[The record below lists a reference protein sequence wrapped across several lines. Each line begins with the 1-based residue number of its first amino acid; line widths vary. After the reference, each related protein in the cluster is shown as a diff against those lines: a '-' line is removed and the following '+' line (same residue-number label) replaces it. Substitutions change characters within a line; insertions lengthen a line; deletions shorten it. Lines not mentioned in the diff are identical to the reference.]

1 MKTGWSWVG
10 LTLVL
15 TTVSAQDGE
24 GQNHVFSPDSSFSVV
39 LPATFEP
46 LSLNAVAQIQFGD
59 TVGKSYFMAIV
70 ESKADLYGWNL
81 TRHSMVTLA
90 QAVGA
95 IDFPELSGPTA
106 LEIGG
111 YPAVQYELR
120 GASQGTQIVY
130 LHTTIDTPGAYA
142 QLLAWSVRSQWPKN
156 EARLRD
162 ILASFQISGAAPLI
176 PAGVGDIYDIVS
188 GVWAWENRDTGCD
201 SDTQTFSF
209 TDDRTGMTIT
219 QSEPFKTPDGEMR
232 SVTEYVIEGVEPTV
246 LHTFI
251 PDETRRTDEGSPVK
265 WDLVTLSRNRMTW
278 HRTDWPEDGRTA
290 ALRRC
295 DESGPNSPE
304 RRSGTESTASAG

>member
-1 MKTGWSWVG
+1 MKTGWGCVG

-15 TTVSAQDGE
+15 TTISTQNAE
-24 GQNHVFSPDSSFSVV
+24 GQNRVFSPDSSFSVA

-46 LSLNAVAQIQFGD
+46 LSVNAVAQIQFGD

-70 ESKADLYGWNL
+70 ESKQDLYGWNL

-130 LHTTIDTPGAYA
+130 LHTTLDTPGAYA
-142 QLLAWSVRSQWPKN
+142 QLLAWSVRSQWTKN
-156 EARLRD
+156 QASLRD
-162 ILASFQISGAAPLI
+162 ILDSFRMADSATRS
-176 PAGVGDIYDIVS
+176 PAGDRDVFTIVS
-188 GVWAWENRDTGCD
+188 GTWAWENSDTGCD
-201 SDTQTFSF
+201 SDTQTFTF
-209 TDDRTGMTIT
+209 TDDRSGMTIK
-219 QSEPFKTPDGEMR
+219 QSEPFESPDGEMR

-251 PDETRRTDEGSPVK
+251 PEETRRTDAGVPVK
-265 WDLVTLSRNRMTW
+265 WDLVILSNGRLAW
-278 HRTDWPEDGRTA
+278 HRTDWVEGSLTA
-290 ALRRC
+290 ALTRC
-295 DESGPNSPE
+295 TERGPTP
-304 RRSGTESTASAG
+304 RPDWD